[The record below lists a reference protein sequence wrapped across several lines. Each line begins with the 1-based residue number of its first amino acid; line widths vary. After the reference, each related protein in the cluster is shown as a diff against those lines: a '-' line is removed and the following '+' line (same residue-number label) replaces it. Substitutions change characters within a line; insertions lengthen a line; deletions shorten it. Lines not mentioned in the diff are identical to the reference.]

1 MRIVQVVVIAL
12 FMAVA
17 PALAGDWPQFRGA
30 DRDGRAAETELLE
43 AWPEGGPKLLWQS
56 SGLGSGYSSLAVAGD
71 GIFTMG
77 DVDGKQQVI
86 AVSRKDGSPLW
97 KTAIGPAWEDRY
109 LGSRATPT
117 VNAGYVYAL
126 GTEGDLV
133 CLKASD
139 GSQIWKRNLVKD
151 FGGVMMEIQGTDW
164 KFSES
169 PLVHGDRVIVTPG
182 SSTAAL
188 VALDKSTGKEL
199 WRTAISDLGE
209 KGGDGAGYSS
219 VVVSNAAGVE
229 QYVQLLGRGVI
240 GVEVATGKLLWSYN
254 RVANEIANIATPL
267 VFGDHVFVSTGYGTG
282 SALLK
287 IESGEGGL
295 TAKELYFLDADTM
308 QNHHGGLVRDGDQIY
323 TGTGHNKGFPLALHW
338 KSGEVA
344 WGPIRNEGKSSA
356 AIAFADGHL
365 YFRYQ
370 DGLMVLIQATPE
382 GYVERGS
389 FQIPDVKRE
398 SWSHPVIADGLLYL
412 KEQQKLYVYDL
423 RAGASK

>member
-1 MRIVQVVVIAL
+1 
-12 FMAVA
+12 
-17 PALAGDWPQFRGA
+17 
-30 DRDGRAAETELLE
+30 
-43 AWPEGGPKLLWQS
+43 
-56 SGLGSGYSSLAVAGD
+56 
-71 GIFTMG
+71 
-77 DVDGKQQVI
+77 
-86 AVSRKDGSPLW
+86 
-97 KTAIGPAWEDRY
+97 
-109 LGSRATPT
+109 
-117 VNAGYVYAL
+117 
-126 GTEGDLV
+126 
-133 CLKASD
+133 
-139 GSQIWKRNLVKD
+139 
-151 FGGVMMEIQGTDW
+151 MMEIQGTDW

-169 PLVHGDRVIVTPG
+169 PLVHGNRVIVTPG

-188 VALDKSTGKEL
+188 VALDKTTGKEL
-199 WRTAISDLGE
+199 WRTAIPDLGE

-229 QYVQLLGRGVI
+229 QYVRLLGRGLI
-240 GVEVATGKLLWSYN
+240 GVEAATGKLLWSYN

-267 VFGDHVFVSTGYGTG
+267 VYGDHVFVSTGYGTG

-295 TAKELYFLDADTM
+295 KAKELYFLDADTM

-344 WGPIRNEGKSSA
+344 WGPIRNAGKSSA

-370 DGLMVLIQATPE
+370 DGLMVLIQATAE
-382 GYVERGS
+382 GYEERGS

-398 SWSHPVIADGLLYL
+398 SWSHPVIAEGLLYL

-423 RAGASK
+423 RAGRSK